1 MRFVSDIYLTDW
13 MWETLS
19 STQPALL
26 PPWPPCS
33 SPQEILM
40 AVTKEEWSIPAVS
53 QKLWVFFF
61 FLNKAADG
69 VNIILPT
76 SASVSSSLLS
86 SCNWSSPN
94 TESLGVAVMLC
105 QQRALCHLGVDMHYL
120 ANLSQC
126 LALENTCLKG
136 AVDLRQ
142 RIHYHK
148 PEFKPF

>member
-13 MWETLS
+13 MWDFVFYTTSTSSSLAPLFLS
-19 STQPALL
+19 PGDTHGSHKGRVVYSSCQP
-26 PPWPPCS
+26 
-33 SPQEILM
+33 E
-40 AVTKEEWSIPAVS
+40 AVGV
-53 QKLWVFFF
+53 FF
-61 FLNKAADG
+61 FLNKAAD
-69 VNIILPT
+69 VVTIILLT
-76 SASVSSSLLS
+76 SASVSSSILS

-120 ANLSQC
+120 ANSSQC

-148 PEFKPF
+148 PEFKPI